1 MPAAAMIITTNRGL
15 ACTGEELM
23 FVCMSQGDSQWW
35 KILNQDGS
43 HAAEHTYSRRDSVG
57 DQEQLTDRNQNRY
70 TLVLISTAFEN
81 FRSTISV
88 MATLS
93 MHNVWLECHSHLPM
107 VSVVIQI
114 AGLSFKKIF
123 SG

>member
-1 MPAAAMIITTNRGL
+1 MD
-15 ACTGEELM
+15 LM
-23 FVCMSQGDSQWW
+23 
-35 KILNQDGS
+35 
-43 HAAEHTYSRRDSVG
+43 HAAEHNYSRRDSVG

-81 FRSTISV
+81 FRSAISV

-93 MHNVWLECHSHLPM
+93 MHNVRLECHSRLPT

-114 AGLSFKKIF
+114 AGFVY
-123 SG
+123 